1 MYAVTLGVTSCL
13 KAGTRVDVVWTVRAE
28 GLDVSNP
35 NGAVA
40 LTPGGGRMGS
50 MVAGA
55 LDQQFSDLSIPM
67 SGRLIDMRLS
77 PTDALI
83 AGLPVG
89 SGALVAAVPASTLP
103 SELWQRLAEREAVAL
118 VARRDGNDF
127 VGFEVHTLPTDDTEV
142 AELLGR
148 GTPSSQLLDDRLITV
163 FAPVTTLAI
172 SGGGPIVEA
181 LGTAARALGWQ
192 VTSSTQTETAIG
204 LMSGLSRIDAAV
216 VMGHDVESSSRVL
229 GAAVQSDAGYI
240 GALGSQAMQQ
250 KRADWLAYQDVTD
263 LSRVHGPAGFHIGAN
278 TPAEI
283 AISILA
289 EAIGVLKGIVGA
301 DVQ

>member
-13 KAGTRVDVVWTVRAE
+13 KAGTRVDVVWTVRAD
-28 GLDVSNP
+28 GLDASNA

-50 MVAGA
+50 MVGGA
-55 LDQQFSDLSIPM
+55 LDQQLSDLVIPS

-83 AGLPVG
+83 AGLPSE

-103 SELWQRLAEREAVAL
+103 AELWEHLAARSAVAL
-118 VARRDGNDF
+118 VARRAGHEF
-127 VGFEVHTLPTDDTEV
+127 ASFEVHTSVTADAEM
-142 AELLGR
+142 AELLRQGV
-148 GTPSSQLLDDRLITV
+148 PLSQLDDDRLITV

-181 LGTAARALGWQ
+181 LTATARALGWQ
-192 VTSSTQTETAIG
+192 VASSVQTETAIG

-263 LSRVHGPAGFHIGAN
+263 LSRVHGPAGFYIGAS
-278 TPAEI
+278 TPVEI

-289 EAIGVLKGIVGA
+289 EAIGVLKGIEA
-301 DVQ
+301 

>member
-13 KAGTRVDVVWTVRAE
+13 KAGTRVDVVWAVSAD

-50 MVAGA
+50 MVGGA
-55 LDQQFSDLSIPM
+55 LDQQFGDLNIPS

-83 AGLPVG
+83 AGLPSG

-103 SELWQRLAEREAVAL
+103 SEIWQHLAAREAVAL
-118 VARRDGNDF
+118 VARRDGSEF
-127 VGFEVHTLPTDDTEV
+127 VGFEVHTQTTADAEV
-142 AELLGR
+142 AELFRR
-148 GTPSSQLLDDRLITV
+148 GAPLSQLGDDRLITV

-181 LGTAARALGWQ
+181 LTAAARALGWQ

-250 KRADWLAYQDVTD
+250 KRADWLAYQDITD
-263 LSRVHGPAGFHIGAN
+263 LSRVHGPAGFHIGAS

-283 AISILA
+283 SISILA
-289 EAIGVLKGIVGA
+289 EAIGVLKGIG
-301 DVQ
+301 D

>member
-13 KAGTRVDVVWTVRAE
+13 KAGTRVDVVWAVSAD

-50 MVAGA
+50 MVGGA
-55 LDQQFSDLSIPM
+55 LDQQFGDLNIPS

-83 AGLPVG
+83 AGLPSG

-103 SELWQRLAEREAVAL
+103 SELWQHLAAREAVAL
-118 VARRDGNDF
+118 VARRDGNEF
-127 VGFEVHTLPTDDTEV
+127 VGFDVHSQATADAEV
-142 AELLGR
+142 AELLRR
-148 GTPSSQLLDDRLITV
+148 GAPLSQLGDDRLITV

-181 LGTAARALGWQ
+181 LTAAARALGWQ

-250 KRADWLAYQDVTD
+250 KRADWLAYQDITD
-263 LSRVHGPAGFHIGAN
+263 LSRVHGPAGFHIGAS

-283 AISILA
+283 SISILA
-289 EAIGVLKGIVGA
+289 EAIGVLKGIG
-301 DVQ
+301 D